1 MENEDIT
8 PTPRKRVGIKALFGL
23 ILLLVLAFAGW
34 RGWEW
39 WQARQAAEV
48 TEINGTEQ
56 RMLALESRLDSLRSE
71 QRAQTQ
77 RIQDAAATNRV
88 LRDEVLGLSQ
98 RGALLEESVAK
109 LSANTAHGQRAMRL
123 DELEL
128 LLTLANQRIVV
139 AQDLVGAQHTYA
151 LAADVLEGL
160 QDPQL
165 LNLRQSLAQE
175 RSALQALGK
184 GPQAELMQQLDQL
197 SQRIQALPRN
207 QVAEST
213 VARPTWQ
220 RLLAPLVDV
229 RPARKGAIVAP
240 TARNSGEAA
249 LQIELSL
256 ARAALQRGD
265 DAGFDAALDRIQ
277 AWLPRLWPVSAEL
290 TQCQQQL
297 RGMRSAPLSAQSPV
311 LGSTLLQLQDLRRGT
326 ARTDMTAPATPT
338 TAPSPPSEVQP

>member
-1 MENEDIT
+1 MEIEDTT
-8 PTPRKRVGIKALFGL
+8 PTPRKRLGIKALTWL
-23 ILLLVLAFAGW
+23 IVLLVLAFAGW

-39 WQARQAAEV
+39 WQARQAAE
-48 TEINGTEQ
+48 IAKIDGTEQ
-56 RMLALESRLDSLRSE
+56 RMLALQSRLDSLRSE
-71 QRAQTQ
+71 QRAQNQ
-77 RIQDAAATNRV
+77 RLQDAAATNRV

-109 LSANTAHGQRAMRL
+109 LSASTAHGQRAMRL

-139 AQDLVGAQHTYA
+139 AQDLLGARHTYA
-151 LAADVLEGL
+151 LAAEVLESL

-175 RSALQALGK
+175 RSALDALGK
-184 GPQAELMQQLDQL
+184 GPQAELMLQLDLL
-197 SQRIQALPRN
+197 SQRLQALPRN
-207 QVAEST
+207 LASDST
-213 VARPTWQ
+213 TPRPAWQ

-229 RPARKGAIVAP
+229 RPVRKDAIVAP

-265 DAGFDAALDRIQ
+265 EAGFDAALGRVQ
-277 AWLPRLWPVSAEL
+277 AWLPRLWPASADL
-290 TQCQQQL
+290 AQCQQQL
-297 RGMRSAPLSAQSPV
+297 QQMRKAPLSAQSPV
-311 LGSTLLQLQDLRRGT
+311 LGSTLLQLQDLRRGSP
-326 ARTDMTAPATPT
+326 RTDLTAPITPAVPPAPT
-338 TAPSPPSEVQP
+338 TENQP